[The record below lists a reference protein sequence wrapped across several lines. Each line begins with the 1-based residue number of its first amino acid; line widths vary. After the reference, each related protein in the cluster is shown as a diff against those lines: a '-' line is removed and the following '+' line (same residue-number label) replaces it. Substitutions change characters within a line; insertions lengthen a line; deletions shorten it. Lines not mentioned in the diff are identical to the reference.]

1 MASRATFGR
10 KASDTQPFTRDPS
23 EFVRGKD
30 SEGSEGESNAA
41 ATTQEAKQDTKPV
54 EKEEKKVRITVDVPK
69 SVHKQLQ
76 TVCNASDTKL
86 GPYIRELI
94 KKDLKRRQ
102 GGSVNQ

>member
-1 MASRATFGR
+1 MASKATFGR
-10 KASDTQPFTRDPS
+10 KATDTQPFTRDPD

-30 SEGSEGESNAA
+30 SESSEGKSNAA
-41 ATTQEAKQDTKPV
+41 TPSTEAKGDDKP
-54 EKEEKKVRITVDVPK
+54 KEPEEPKVRITVDVPK
-69 SVHKQLQ
+69 SIHRQLQ

-94 KKDLKRRQ
+94 KKDLKRSQ